1 MSVETVSIKIQ
12 TGVYGQFRNLNNK
25 VWFALGEYVDNA
37 VQSFENNKNVLKKAH
52 NGKYQFEVR
61 INIDWES
68 NIIKIYDNAA
78 GIDTENFQRAFEPA
92 NIPIDNTGLHEFG
105 MGMKTASI
113 WLANFWSVKTAALN
127 EREERYVEFDLPKV
141 LKEEKEVLKVQN
153 KNKEKSKHFTE
164 ITLSQLSP
172 NAPSVMQMD
181 KIRRHLGSIYRKF
194 IRKGDL
200 KLYINDIEL
209 TYEEP
214 EILNAPYYTN
224 PKGKPIQWKKD
235 ITLSL
240 GKYKVKGFIGIL
252 NTMSTSEVNG
262 LSLFRRGRVI
272 EGSHDE
278 KYRPK
283 SICGQIGSPRY
294 KRIFGELELE
304 GFAVSFNKGSFQE
317 QEDLEAL
324 MEALQT
330 EISAKDFDLYTQ
342 AEKFI
347 KPKTQD
353 DNVKVAKSIVSG
365 MKKTTKISNLKEKVE
380 VSLKEINNKSL
391 ATKNEKLSKNARAI
405 DTHEDFIEI
414 KDEKYKLKL
423 ELITETSITDLY
435 SLQIEDDELF
445 AKKITYKI
453 NLAHPFFTRFE
464 KLKTEEDYQP
474 IISII
479 RSLVLAEVIAPSQ
492 GTKNGGNIRLNFNN
506 FLRNI

>member
-37 VQSFENNKNVLKKAH
+37 VQSFENNKDVLKKAH
-52 NGKYQFEVR
+52 NGIYQFEVR

-68 NIIKIYDNAA
+68 SVIKIYDNAA
-78 GIDTENFQRAFEPA
+78 GIETKNFQRAFEPA

-127 EREERYVEFDLPKV
+127 EAEERYVEFDLPKV
-141 LKEEKEVLKVQN
+141 LKEEREVLKVQN
-153 KNKEKSKHFTE
+153 TNKSNSKHFTE
-164 ITLSQLSP
+164 ITLSQLSQ

-200 KLYINDIEL
+200 KLYINEVEL
-209 TYEEP
+209 TFEEP
-214 EILNAPYYTN
+214 EILNAPYYTE

-235 ITLSL
+235 INFSL
-240 GKYKVKGFIGIL
+240 GKYKVTGFIGIL

-283 SICGQIGSPRY
+283 AICGQIGSPRY

-353 DNVKVAKSIVSG
+353 DNVKVAKSIVSS

-380 VSLKEINNKSL
+380 ESMKEINNKSL
-391 ATKNEKLSKNARAI
+391 ASKNEQLSKNAKAI

-414 KDEKYKLKL
+414 KDEKYKLKV

-435 SLQIEDDELF
+435 SLQIEDDELY
-445 AKKITYKI
+445 AKKIIYKI